1 LVPSPPGA
9 ATRDIR
15 AILLRRE
22 HGFF

>member
-9 ATRDIR
+9 AARDVR
-15 AILLRRE
+15 TILLGRE

>member
-9 ATRDIR
+9 AARDIR
-15 AILLRRE
+15 TILLSRE

>member
-9 ATRDIR
+9 AARDVR
-15 AILLRRE
+15 TILLGCE